1 MHFDSSSRG
10 PYHARAMGNPLR
22 DRRTPHEFAASGQVI
37 DLKVKINDFEKLA
50 AIVQGDLETLSPAKI
65 PPGWR
70 DRPVTGRLEFGFADA
85 QQGLPMLE
93 GAVSATIDVVCQ
105 RCLGPM
111 ELAIAVPLKLLFADD
126 ENLVVDAGDFE
137 IWELEEETMR
147 PLDLVEESL
156 IMALPLAALHEGETS
171 CRVRRVDEQVAE
183 DTVRPFA
190 ALKAQM
196 DTDN

>member
-1 MHFDSSSRG
+1 
-10 PYHARAMGNPLR
+10 MGNPLR

-70 DRPVTGRLEFGFADA
+70 DRPVTGR
-85 QQGLPMLE
+85 
-93 GAVSATIDVVCQ
+93 
-105 RCLGPM
+105 M
-111 ELAIAVPLKLLFADD
+111 ELVIAVPLKLLFADD